1 MATVV
6 LLGAL
11 FPLTRVRK
19 RIKSLMDKSVFSGSA
34 VMTHFN
40 ETYSGN
46 RIISSYN
53 LYEYQNARFCT
64 TLDSVFKIGMK

>member
-1 MATVV
+1 
-6 LLGAL
+6 
-11 FPLTRVRK
+11 
-19 RIKSLMDKSVFSGSA
+19 MDKSVFSGSA

-64 TLDSVFKIGMK
+64 TLDSVFKIGMKMIQRTGM